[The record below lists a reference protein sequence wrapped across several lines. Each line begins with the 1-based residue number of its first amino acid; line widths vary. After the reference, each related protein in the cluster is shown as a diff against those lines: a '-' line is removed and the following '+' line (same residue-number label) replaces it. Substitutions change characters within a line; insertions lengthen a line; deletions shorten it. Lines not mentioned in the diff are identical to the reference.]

1 MNKILSVFIDESGD
15 FGSFRQH
22 SPYYL
27 VTMILH
33 DQNVNITENIKSLE
47 NHLHNLNFEYE
58 AVHTGP
64 VIRRE
69 EVYRNMLME
78 GRKRIFNALFNFFIS
93 LSCEKQYFSRK
104 VAQEKNWQYK

>member
-1 MNKILSVFIDESGD
+1 MYKILSVFIDGSGD

-58 AVHTGP
+58 AVHTEP

-69 EVYRNMLME
+69 EVYRNML
-78 GRKRIFNALFNFFIS
+78 
-93 LSCEKQYFSRK
+93 
-104 VAQEKNWQYK
+104 